1 MTRALEF
8 PTHVT
13 GGKLPKA
20 VGDKIAALLRS
31 YEGKDVLVSV
41 GERKR
46 PRSVKQSKYWFG
58 VVVRDITLA
67 LRELGN
73 NIDEKETHDYLKD
86 DVAKLKRAI
95 VLPTGE
101 VKFTVPSSANL
112 TTAEFTRLI
121 EVARVWALEELS
133 LDIPPPDPL
142 YYHNTNQKETPCQE
156 V

>member
-1 MTRALEF
+1 MTRPLEF
-8 PTHVT
+8 PSHVT
-13 GGKLPKA
+13 GGKLPAA
-20 VGDKIAALLRS
+20 VSEKIAALLRT
-31 YEGKDVLVSV
+31 YEGKDVLVTV

-46 PRSVKQSKYWFG
+46 PRSVKQNRYWFG

-73 NIDEKETHDYLKD
+73 NIDEQETHDFLKD

-112 TTAEFTRLI
+112 TTAEFARLI
-121 EVARVWALEELS
+121 EVSRVWALEELS

-142 YYHNTNQKETPCQE
+142 YYLNTNQEGEQP
-156 V
+156 

>member
-1 MTRALEF
+1 MTRPFEF
-8 PTHVT
+8 PARVT
-13 GGKLPKA
+13 DGRLPKP
-20 VGDKIAALLRS
+20 VGDKLAACLRTF
-31 YEGKDVLVSV
+31 EGKDVLVAVS
-41 GERKR
+41 ERKR
-46 PRSVKQSKYWFG
+46 PRSLKQNKYWFG

-73 NIDEKETHDYLKD
+73 NIDEQETHDFLKD

-95 VLPTGE
+95 ILPTGE

-121 EVARVWALEELS
+121 DVSRVWALEELA

-142 YYHNTNQKETPCQE
+142 YYLNTNQEGEQP
-156 V
+156 